1 MRTLTKSE
9 QSEMYICMLLGSLI
23 SADNDKYSED
33 IKQEIIRRIDNS
45 PKDYVYILEPLG
57 EDAEKYIKFIKEVC
71 IQEQER

>member
-1 MRTLTKSE
+1 
-9 QSEMYICMLLGSLI
+9 MLLGSLI
-23 SADNDKYSED
+23 SADNDEYSED

-45 PKDYVYILEPLG
+45 PKDYEYILEPLG